1 MTKKANDNKI
11 GYDKQNIYTGKSE
24 YKEYNINQGVFQGHF
39 YYGKSMEKE
48 EQLLETVIFD
58 DGSTVINWERFLV
71 EQAIVDKKGNMKM
84 KMLPYGSNQIKDIG
98 LKYKHLIIPQKNEW
112 SNKCIDAWIKR
123 KCPKTIPVVDT
134 TQNND
139 FSVGRKDL
147 HYTKPENGDKNEDL
161 QTFNDENVNKNNLSV
176 DSVVSVYAG
185 ETSKHAQ
192 HLMAQNATLSTDNQ
206 LLYNNRLTL
215 YIYYPTCIVPTLTT
229 QQHQPLSYTTTLLH
243 TLIFYLQKYM
253 DVVDGRSLLLTASF
267 ILGSYCY
274 SLFDSVG
281 YIFFN
286 SDKES
291 GKTKFATL
299 IGLMG
304 FHTIN
309 CSSPS
314 ESALFRVTSLGM
326 GLMIIDDFE
335 NISEEKKN
343 ALLQILKIGYRK
355 DGRVIRVEKKK
366 EMFVPALF
374 DVYCPKIITN
384 TTTLDAI
391 TLSRCI
397 PIHLMKTLSNKGR
410 LWPDEKLPIWA
421 EIRDACHWF
430 VMENWKEIAKTYEEY
445 ECEELNNRDLEL
457 VKGYL
462 SIIKV
467 IDSTMHDQLLT
478 YIVECVK
485 DRETVDMSG
494 SWIYV
499 LLDMLL
505 AQTTE
510 EGSWFKAKDVGEDL
524 RARIVSDAHCEDEK
538 AFKAKKGSKLP
549 SVRWVGGT
557 LSKIPSFKKRRIG
570 AGVEYWLSKR
580 LVGDYMKIKGF
591 YLEPK
596 KEEEVEVEEGQEKL

>member
-1 MTKKANDNKI
+1 MTKKAKNKKI
-11 GYDKQNIYTGKSE
+11 GFDKQNIYAGKKE
-24 YKEYNINQGVFQGHF
+24 YKEFNINQGVFHGHF
-39 YYGKSMEKE
+39 YYGKTMEQE
-48 EQLLETVIFD
+48 DQLLETVIFD
-58 DGSTVINWERFLV
+58 DGSTVVNWERYLV
-71 EQAIVDKKGNMKM
+71 EQRVIDGRGKEKS

-98 LKYKHLIIPQKNEW
+98 LNYKHLIIPQKNEW
-112 SNKCIDAWIKR
+112 SNKSIDVWIQKN
-123 KCPKTIPVVDT
+123 
-134 TQNND
+134 TQ
-139 FSVGRKDL
+139 SVGSVGSVGIGEGNKD
-147 HYTKPENGDKNEDL
+147 
-161 QTFNDENVNKNNLSV
+161 
-176 DSVVSVYAG
+176 
-185 ETSKHAQ
+185 AQ
-192 HLMAQNATLSTDNQ
+192 AIMAQNSGLSNDNL
-206 LLYNNRLTL
+206 LLYNNRLSL
-215 YIYYPTCIVPTLTT
+215 YIYYPACIDPTPTT
-229 QQHQPLSYTTTLLH
+229 LPTYTTTLLH
-243 TLIFYLQKYM
+243 TLILTLEKYM
-253 DVVDGRSLLLTASF
+253 DVVDRRSLLLTASF

-314 ESALFRVTSLGM
+314 ESALFRITSLGM

-366 EMFVPALF
+366 DMFVPALF

-384 TTTLDAI
+384 TTSLDPI

-410 LWPDEKLPIWA
+410 LWPNEKLPCWKV
-421 EIRDACHWF
+421 IRDACHVF

-445 ECEELNNRDLEL
+445 DCQELNNRDLEL

-467 IDSTMHDQLLT
+467 IDGALHDQLLA

-505 AQTTE
+505 KQSDV
-510 EGSWFKAKDVGEDL
+510 EGKWFKAKEITEDL
-524 RARIVSDAHCEDEK
+524 RNRIVSDAGCEDEK
-538 AFKAKKGSKLP
+538 AFRGKKGSRLP
-549 SVRWVGGT
+549 TVRWVGST
-557 LSKIPSFKKRRIG
+557 LSKIPSFKKHRVG
-570 AGVEYWLSKR
+570 AGVEYFLSKK

-591 YLEPK
+591 YAE
-596 KEEEVEVEEGQEKL
+596 QETL

>member
-1 MTKKANDNKI
+1 MTKKAENNKI
-11 GYDKQNIYTGKSE
+11 GFDKQNIYAGKSE
-24 YKEYNINQGVFQGHF
+24 YIEYNINQGVFQGHF

-71 EQAIVDKKGNMKM
+71 EQATVDGRGKTKM
-84 KMLPYGSNQIKDIG
+84 KMMPYGSNQIKEIG

-112 SNKCIDAWIKR
+112 SNKCIDVWIK
-123 KCPKTIPVVDT
+123 
-134 TQNND
+134 
-139 FSVGRKDL
+139 
-147 HYTKPENGDKNEDL
+147 
-161 QTFNDENVNKNNLSV
+161 KNNLSV
-176 DSVVSVYAG
+176 DSVGSVG
-185 ETSKHAQ
+185 VEETSKDAQ
-192 HLMAQNATLSTDNQ
+192 VLMAQNSGLSTKN
-206 LLYNNRLTL
+206 LLLHNNRLSL
-215 YIYYPTCIVPTLTT
+215 YIYYPDCIDPTLTT
-229 QQHQPLSYTTTLLH
+229 QTTYTTTLLH
-243 TLIFYLQKYM
+243 TLISHLEKYM
-253 DVVDGRSLLLTASF
+253 DVVDNRSLLLAASF

-274 SLFDSVG
+274 TLFDSIG

-299 IGLMG
+299 IGMMG

-314 ESALFRVTSLGM
+314 ESALFRITSLGM
-326 GLMIIDDFE
+326 GLMIVDDFE

-384 TTTLDAI
+384 TTSLDPI

-397 PIHLMKTLSNKGR
+397 PIHLMKTLTDKGR
-410 LWPDEKLPIWA
+410 LWPDDKLPCWKI
-421 EIRDACHWF
+421 IRDACHVF
-430 VMENWKEIAKTYEEY
+430 VMENWKAIAKTYEEY
-445 ECEELNNRDLEL
+445 ECHELNNRDLEL

-467 IDSTMHDQLLT
+467 IDNSLHDQLLA
-478 YIVECVK
+478 YIVGCVK

-505 AQTTE
+505 GQTIE
-510 EGSWFKAKDVGEDL
+510 DGGWFKAKDICEDL

-538 AFKAKKGSKLP
+538 AFKGKKGSKLP

-570 AGVEYWLSKR
+570 AGVEYWLSKK

-591 YLEPK
+591 YLEPEK
-596 KEEEVEVEEGQEKL
+596 LDEVEVEEGQEKL